1 MRTLFACFLCCLATG
16 GVAVASEVSRPECFP
31 IERVEPALRAK
42 AEALLLETMDSPA
55 LYTVIGGLKPMTSSF
70 LSSLSGGKTIGALTY
85 AKADLQAGGA
95 VLATIDELRRTMLVL
110 RCGDDIQSAVL
121 TDMDMSTGSAD
132 RGAIE
137 PFVFHMPAVRN
148 VIAGFPSYFS
158 RLAITPQTSPE
169 TMLFTMDRINASA
182 PANLEARREWVRA
195 TGFDTIDQIRASGA
209 LYGYPRPAVEAFAE
223 SVLRIVRGET
233 PAAPGPPSDT
243 RLIMRIPSFKEE
255 TNWYRKASPDD
266 SPEDAALRVKAGRI
280 LAEYRTRREKYIGAG
295 KPGVVAMLRDWFCV
309 RDQCSAEHA
318 QLK

>member
-1 MRTLFACFLCCLATG
+1 MRTIWACFLCCLATG
-16 GVAVASEVSRPECFP
+16 GVAVASEVPLLECFP
-31 IERVEPALRAK
+31 IERVEPALRAR

-70 LSSLSGGKTIGALTY
+70 LSSLSGGQTIGALIY
-85 AKADLQAGGA
+85 AKSELQAGGA
-95 VLATIDELRRTMLVL
+95 VLAKIDELRRTMVVM

-121 TDMDMSTGSAD
+121 TDIDMSTAAGD

-137 PFVFHMPAVRN
+137 PFVFHMAAVRN
-148 VIAGFPSYFS
+148 VIAGFPSYFA

-169 TMLFTMDRINASA
+169 TMLFTMHRIDASG
-182 PANLEARREWVRA
+182 PSNLEARREWVRA
-195 TGFDTIDQIRASGA
+195 TGFETIDQIRASGA
-209 LYGYPRPAVEAFAE
+209 LYGYARPAVEAFAE
-223 SVLRIVRGET
+223 SVARIVRGET
-233 PAAPGPPSDT
+233 PPGPGPVDPKT
-243 RLIMRIPSFKEE
+243 MMRIPSFTGE
-255 TNWYRKASPDD
+255 TNWYRKASIDD

-309 RDQCSAEHA
+309 RGQCSADNV

>member
-1 MRTLFACFLCCLATG
+1 MRTVWGCFLCCLATVG
-16 GVAVASEVSRPECFP
+16 AAVAPEVPRAECFP

-42 AEALLLETMDSPA
+42 AEALLQETMDSQA

-85 AKADLQAGGA
+85 AKSELQAGGA
-95 VLATIDELRRTMLVL
+95 VLAKIDELRRTMVVL

-148 VIAGFPSYFS
+148 VIALFPSYFS

-182 PANLEARREWVRA
+182 PTNLEARREW
-195 TGFDTIDQIRASGA
+195 
-209 LYGYPRPAVEAFAE
+209 
-223 SVLRIVRGET
+223 VRGET
-233 PAAPGPPSDT
+233 PAAPGPPADT
-243 RLIMRIPSFKEE
+243 RIIMRIPSFTGE
-255 TNWYRKASPDD
+255 TNWYRKASVDD
-266 SPEDAALRVKAGRI
+266 SPEDAALRVKAGQI
-280 LAEYRTRREKYIGAG
+280 LAEDRTRREKYIGAG

-309 RDQCSAEHA
+309 RDQCSAENA
-318 QLK
+318 QFK

>member
-1 MRTLFACFLCCLATG
+1 MRTLWGCFLCCLATIG
-16 GVAVASEVSRPECFP
+16 TAVASEVPRPECFP

-55 LYTVIGGLKPMTSSF
+55 LYTVIGGLKPMASSF
-70 LSSLSGGKTIGALTY
+70 LSSLSGNQVGALSY
-85 AKADLQAGGA
+85 AKSELQPGGA
-95 VLATIDELRRTMLVL
+95 VLAKIDELRRTMVVL

-121 TDMDMSTGSAD
+121 TEIDMSTGSAD
-132 RGAIE
+132 QGAIE
-137 PFVFHMPAVRN
+137 PFVFHVPAIRN
-148 VIAGFPSYFS
+148 VIAEFPSYFA

-169 TMLFTMDRINASA
+169 TMLFTMHRIDASS
-182 PANLEARREWVRA
+182 PAELEARREWMRA
-195 TGFDTIDQIRASGA
+195 TNFERIDQIRASGA

-223 SVLRIVRGET
+223 SVLRIARGET
-233 PAAPGPPSDT
+233 PPAPGPPDT
-243 RLIMRIPSFKEE
+243 RMIMRIPSFKGE

-309 RDQCSAEHA
+309 RDRCSAENA